1 MYVSVYES
9 GSGDDTPKWCAL
21 LELLL
26 AVTGTPHTVVAGG
39 SMWRAPNENRITFLS
54 KVSFA

>member
-1 MYVSVYES
+1 MSVYES